1 MRYRAQTRVRELKFT
16 VQVSQQACSPKT
28 ITRVLMLRIGYLDM
42 IGGASGDMLLGA
54 LVDAG
59 LPLDELRRELE
70 KLRVDGFEL
79 TSSQV
84 MRGGIDATL
93 VVVNLDESG
102 SRTRDWFEFERAIAD
117 SSLSDSVKTTSNRVF
132 ELLARAESAAHG
144 VSKEETHLHELGT
157 VDTLVDVVGVVAGF
171 ELLGIEKVHASPFPL
186 SSGVSK
192 SSHGVMAAT
201 AAATAEIYR
210 LTGAPVR
217 AGGMQAPVGE
227 AVTPTGAAIVSTIAS
242 FRPVSLTTEK
252 TGYGAGNRDP
262 GSYPNVVGLW
272 IGDLADFAHSVGLD
286 PNRHDSDAGTD
297 RVVLLE
303 TNIDD
308 MTGEA
313 LGYVQENLM
322 EAGALDVW
330 ITPIQMKKN
339 RPAVML
345 SVLSEPDKKS
355 SLLNIIL
362 AETTTLG
369 IRQRPIDRHVTDRKF
384 IVVATRHGDVRVKI
398 RQIEGH
404 FTSIHPEY
412 EHCRKIA
419 MQQQIPLREVIDA
432 ATAAARD
439 QLGM

>member
-1 MRYRAQTRVRELKFT
+1 M
-16 VQVSQQACSPKT
+16 
-28 ITRVLMLRIGYLDM
+28 TRVLILRIGYLDM

-59 LPLDELRRELE
+59 LPLDDLRRELE
-70 KLRVDGFEL
+70 KLGVSGYEL

-84 MRGGIDATL
+84 MRGGIEATL
-93 VVVNLDESG
+93 IGVNLDESG
-102 SRTRDWFEFERAIAD
+102 SRTRDWTEFERAISD
-117 SSLSDSVKTTSNRVF
+117 SSLSDSVKTTSHKVF

-171 ELLGIEKVHASPFPL
+171 ELLGIERVHASPFPL

-217 AGGMQAPVGE
+217 AGGMKAPVGE
-227 AVTPTGAAIVSTIAS
+227 AVTPTGAAIVSTTAS
-242 FRPVSLTTEK
+242 FRPVSFAAEK

-272 IGDLADFAHSVGLD
+272 IGDLTDFVRSVD
-286 PNRHDSDAGTD
+286 PTPDRHVSNTEMD
-297 RVVLLE
+297 RVILLE

-308 MTGEA
+308 MTGEV
-313 LGYVQENLM
+313 LGYVQEKLM
-322 EAGALDVW
+322 EAGALDAW

-355 SLLNIIL
+355 SLLGIIL
-362 AETTTLG
+362 SETTTLG
-369 IRQRPIDRHVTDRKF
+369 VRQKPIDRYVSDREF
-384 IVVATRHGDVRVKI
+384 IVVATRHGEVRVKI
-398 RQIEGH
+398 RQIEGQV
-404 FTSIHPEY
+404 TSIHPEF

-419 MQQQIPLREVIDA
+419 MRKQIPLREVIDA

-439 QLGM
+439 HLGM